1 VHLLFAGLLALSDAV
16 RSAIDATV
24 ARVMQ
29 AEHVPGLSLGIA
41 RAGTTL
47 YLRGYGLRDL
57 RDRLPA
63 RGDTP
68 YPVGSI
74 AKQFAAALVLQ
85 DAAAGTIALDA
96 PLNRYLPAAAAAGDA
111 SVAQVLG
118 QTGGVAAGAGDFR
131 APGQTLVEAIAGAAR
146 ATAPGAAWI
155 YSNAN
160 YVLLEAALERVD
172 RASWP
177 DLLRARIVEPLGL
190 RSTGYGAPPAG
201 LAARGYEWHAGWSVA
216 PAAGI
221 DDDRTQLAGGMYSTA
236 PDLLRW
242 LDALRAG
249 RVVSPDGFA
258 AMTSSGKLSGGVA
271 TNYGFGFFIGNWFG
285 YRVAEHPGYV
295 DGFSAQDALVLDD
308 GLEVA
313 VLANRAAVDLTPL
326 TMSLVAA
333 IDRPRDA
340 NLAARPSQP
349 PQDENFAIA
358 ADVKA
363 LLETPGFASLG
374 ALQSIEFVERSL
386 ADGTT
391 YDKYR
396 ATFST
401 GQWWVTV
408 GYRENGPIEALTLS
422 PVQ

>member
-1 VHLLFAGLLALSDAV
+1 MHLLLAALIGLPAGV
-16 RSAIDATV
+16 RPAIDATV

-29 AEHVPGLSLGIA
+29 EEHVPGLSLGIA
-41 RAGTTL
+41 RAGTEL
-47 YLRGYGLRDL
+47 YVRGYGLRDL
-57 RDRLPA
+57 GDRLPA

-96 PLNRYLPAAAAAGDA
+96 PLNRYLPAAADAGDA

-118 QTGGVAAGAGDFR
+118 QTGGIAASAGDFR
-131 APGQTLVEAIAGAAR
+131 APDQTLVEAIAGAAP
-146 ATAPGAAWI
+146 AAAPGTAWI

-172 RASWP
+172 RASFR
-177 DLLRARIVEPLGL
+177 DLLRGRIVEPLGL

-201 LAARGYEWHAGWSVA
+201 VAARGYEWRGGWSAAA
-216 PAAGI
+216 PAGAAN
-221 DDDRTQLAGGMYSTA
+221 DRTQLAGGMYSTA

-242 LDALRAG
+242 LDALRSG
-249 RVVSPDGFA
+249 RVVSPDRFA
-258 AMTSSGKLSGGVA
+258 AMTSSGKLSDGVP

-295 DGFSAQDALVLDD
+295 DGFSVQDALVLDD
-308 GLEVA
+308 GLEIA
-313 VLANRAAVDLTPL
+313 VLANCGPVDLTPL

-349 PQDENFAIA
+349 PQNENLAVT

-363 LLETPGFASLG
+363 ILETPGFAPLG
-374 ALQSIEFVERSL
+374 ALHSIEFVERSL

>member
-1 VHLLFAGLLALSDAV
+1 MHLLLAALLTLPPGV
-16 RSAIDATV
+16 RSAVDATV
-24 ARVMQ
+24 VRVM
-29 AEHVPGLSLGIA
+29 AERHVAGLSLGIA

-47 YLRGYGLRDL
+47 YVRGYGLRDVGG
-57 RDRLPA
+57 RLAA

-74 AKQFAAALVLQ
+74 AKQFVAALILQ

-96 PLNRYLPAAAAAGDA
+96 PLSRYLPAASTDAAT
-111 SVAQVLG
+111 VAQVLG
-118 QTGGVAAGAGDFR
+118 QTGGIAADAGDLR
-131 APGQTLVEAIAGAAR
+131 APGQTLVEAIAGAPPA
-146 ATAPGAAWI
+146 AAPGTAWT

-172 RASWP
+172 GVGFA
-177 DLLRARIVEPLGL
+177 DLLRRRIVEPLGL
-190 RSTGYGAPPAG
+190 GSTGYGIPAG
-201 LAARGYEWHAGWSVA
+201 GVAALGYAWDGGWHAVA
-216 PAAGI
+216 PSGVA
-221 DDDRTQLAGGMYSTA
+221 DDRTRLAGGMYSSV

-242 LDALRAG
+242 LDALRSG
-249 RVVSPDGFA
+249 RVVTPNRFV
-258 AMTSSGKLSGGVA
+258 AMTSSGKLSGGIP
-271 TNYGFGFFIGNWFG
+271 TNYGFGFFIADWFG

-313 VLANRAAVDLTPL
+313 VLANGTAVDLTPL

-340 NLAARPSQP
+340 NLAALPSQP
-349 PQDENFAIA
+349 PQNENLAIT

-363 LLETPGFASLG
+363 LVETPGFAALG

-386 ADGTT
+386 AGGTT

-396 ATFST
+396 LTFST